1 MKKATII
8 NRLIIT
14 FSIFVLT
21 FLISCHLQNREDSTS
36 ISKGW
41 QIVRSPGEDGR
52 LNAIS
57 FNKEIGW
64 IVGSNGILLKTVD
77 QGKMWLKCDSP
88 VDENFNALYFINPN
102 WGWVVGDFGMVIR
115 TEDSGHT
122 WRQLPIPKEIEL
134 YGVHFLDQ
142 DQ

>member
-52 LNAIS
+52 SNTKIEKVIISRLIIVAFFIQVNFSTPYKKNHGSAALLFELICWIAI
-57 FNKEIGW
+57 
-64 IVGSNGILLKTVD
+64 LTVIFD
-77 QGKMWLKCDSP
+77 TDNSSVP
-88 VDENFNALYFINPN
+88 P
-102 WGWVVGDFGMVIR
+102 R
-115 TEDSGHT
+115 
-122 WRQLPIPKEIEL
+122 
-134 YGVHFLDQ
+134 
-142 DQ
+142 